1 MSMLPP
7 PSNVSKGIISW
18 FGHNHVAANILMMVL
33 LVGGLFSISNM
44 RTETFPSI
52 DPKMVT
58 VRVVYPGATPYE
70 VADGITSR
78 VEEALIGI
86 DGVKRISAVASEG
99 SGSVYVELEDFA
111 NADDVYNDVD
121 TAVSGL
127 SDFPPE
133 QAERPIITKLK
144 STPLVMTLAIFGDT
158 KEETIKYWAENI
170 EDELRQLPGVANTN
184 LRGIRDYEISIE
196 ISESALRKYNLSLAD
211 IGNAIEAFS
220 TDIPAGT
227 LEAKQG
233 EILLRVQEQRYTG
246 AEFENIVIKTLSDG
260 SSLTLK
266 DIATVIDGF
275 EDVNLVSRFN
285 GARAAFIDVSRSDTE
300 DTLSVAN
307 TVNAYLETVSLPAGL
322 DLTLQQDETVTL
334 RDRINLML
342 RNGVLGFA
350 LVFLV
355 LLLFLDLKLAFWTSV
370 AIPVSFMG
378 GLMVIHL
385 FGYSLNMVSL
395 FALIVVLGIVVD
407 DAIVTGESIFDQQEK
422 HPNDPNAFLIGV
434 RRVNAPVTIGVSTTI
449 AAFAP
454 LYFSTGVLGQIISVI
469 PIVVVPILVIS
480 LMEAFFI
487 LPAHLS
493 TPTRWSAGII
503 ADIRNH
509 VSRGLHH
516 VIEHVVVPFAKLCM
530 KWRYATVAAF
540 VALAILT
547 VGMFQSGTIRFVF
560 FPQIESDQVKIT
572 VTMPTGTQFEQ
583 TESIMLAIEQAV
595 EAVRQKVE
603 TDSHKVYESTSLSI
617 GETSSEA
624 GPPGTAM
631 RNSKSSNVGQM
642 VIQLVSSD
650 QRDVSAAQIE
660 SMVRERIIDLPN
672 IEKLAFQSSLIG
684 EDADIEVE
692 LTHPEEATLNE
703 AAEELKDILKA
714 INGTKEVSDSYEP
727 GKNEYVFK
735 LNQEG
740 YAVGLTPALLGE
752 QLRSAYFGLEAE
764 RFQRGRSE
772 VIVYV
777 RYPKDERENL
787 DALAQTRIRLPSGQE
802 VPLSS
807 VADVTEQVGYSS
819 IQTVNGRQ
827 IVSVTADV
835 DYAVLT
841 PNDVLT
847 ELQATILPELQNKYN
862 GLSYS
867 FEGESRDQKEDMA
880 SLGRNML
887 TALLLIYVLLGAQL
901 KSYVQPIVIM
911 LAIPFGVIGAT
922 WGHFLLGHDLSFI
935 SMFGIVAL
943 TGVVVNDSV
952 VLMDYLNQQRLEGN
966 NMYDST
972 IAAIKRRFRP
982 ILLTTVTTSLGLL
995 PMLLETS
1002 MQAQFL
1008 IPMVISLATGIL
1020 FSTFVILLFIPSVL
1034 MIKVDILKVFFRK
1047 EI

>member
-1 MSMLPP
+1 MSMLPQP
-7 PSNVSKGIISW
+7 HNVSKGIISW
-18 FGHNHVAANILMMVL
+18 FGHNHVAANILMML
-33 LVGGLFSISNM
+33 FLVGGIFTLSNM

-58 VRVVYPGATPYE
+58 VRVAYPGATPYE

-78 VEEALIGI
+78 IEEALIGI

-111 NADDVYNDVD
+111 NPDDVYNEVD
-121 TAVSGL
+121 TAVNGL

-133 QAERPIITKLK
+133 EAERPIVTKLK
-144 STPLVMTLAIFGDT
+144 PTPLVMTLAIYGDA

-170 EDELRQLPGVANTN
+170 EDELRQLPGVAHTN

-196 ISESALRKYNLSLAD
+196 VSEDNLRKYDLSLSE
-211 IGNAIEAFS
+211 IGNAIKAFS

-227 LEAKQG
+227 LEAQQG
-233 EILLRVQEQRYTG
+233 EILLRVQEQRYSG
-246 AEFENIVIKTLSDG
+246 AEFENIVLKTLPNG
-260 SSLTLK
+260 SSLRLK
-266 DIATVIDGF
+266 DVATVIDGF
-275 EDVNLVSRFN
+275 EDANLISRFN
-285 GARAAFIDVSRSDTE
+285 GARAAFIDVSRSETE
-300 DTLSVAN
+300 DTLGVAN
-307 TVNAYLETVSLPAGL
+307 TVNAYLDTVTLPAGL
-322 DLTLQQDETVTL
+322 NLVLQQDETVVL

-342 RNGVLGFA
+342 RNGILGFA

-378 GLMVIHL
+378 GLMVIYF

-422 HPNDPNAFLIGV
+422 HPDDPNAFLIGV
-434 RRVNAPVTIGVSTTI
+434 RRVYAPVTVGVSTTI

-454 LYFSTGVLGQIISVI
+454 LYFSTGILGQIISVI
-469 PIVVVPILVIS
+469 PVVVVPILAIS
-480 LMEAFFI
+480 LIEAFFI

-503 ADIRNH
+503 ANIRDH
-509 VSRGLHH
+509 VTTGLNH
-516 VIEHVVVPFAKLCM
+516 VIENIVVPFARLCM

-540 VALAILT
+540 VAFAIIT
-547 VGMFQSGTIRFVF
+547 IGMFQSGTVRFVF

-572 VTMPTGTQFEQ
+572 VTMPVGTQFNQ
-583 TESIMLAIEQAV
+583 TKETMLTIERAV

-603 TDSHKVYESTSLSI
+603 TNGQTVYESTSLSI
-617 GETSSEA
+617 GETSIEA
-624 GPPGTAM
+624 GPPGTAG

-650 QRDVSAAQIE
+650 HRNVSAAQIE
-660 SMVRERIIDLPN
+660 SMVRERIADLPN

-684 EDADIEVE
+684 EEADIEVE
-692 LTHPEEATLNE
+692 LTHPDESMLNE
-703 AAEELKDILKA
+703 AAEELKDLLKA
-714 INGTKEVSDSYEP
+714 IQGTKEVSDSFEP

-735 LNQEG
+735 LNAEG
-740 YAVGLTPALLGE
+740 YAVGLTPALLGTE
-752 QLRSAYFGLEAE
+752 LRAAYFGLEAE

-777 RYPKDERENL
+777 RYPKDEREDL
-787 DALAQTRIRLPSGQE
+787 ETLSQTRIRLPSGQS
-802 VPLSS
+802 VPLST
-807 VADVTEQVGYSS
+807 VADITEQIGYSA

-841 PNDVLT
+841 PNDVLG
-847 ELQATILPELQNKYN
+847 ELQQNILPELQQKYT

-887 TALLLIYVLLGAQL
+887 AALLLIYVLLGAQL

-935 SMFGIVAL
+935 SMFGSVAL

-966 NMYDST
+966 SMYEST

-982 ILLTTVTTSLGLL
+982 ILLTTMTTSLGLL

-1008 IPMVISLATGIL
+1008 IPMVISLATGII
-1020 FSTFVILLFIPSVL
+1020 FSTFVILLFIPSIL
-1034 MIKVDILKVFFRK
+1034 MIKVDILKFFFKK

>member
-1 MSMLPP
+1 MSMLPQP
-7 PSNVSKGIISW
+7 HNVSKGIISW
-18 FGHNHVAANILMMVL
+18 FGHNHVAANILMML
-33 LVGGLFSISNM
+33 FLVGGIFTLSNM

-58 VRVVYPGATPYE
+58 VRVAYPGATPYE

-78 VEEALIGI
+78 IEEALIGI

-111 NADDVYNDVD
+111 NPDDVYNEVD
-121 TAVSGL
+121 TAVNGL

-133 QAERPIITKLK
+133 EAERPIVTKLK
-144 STPLVMTLAIFGDT
+144 PTPLVMTLAIYGDA

-170 EDELRQLPGVANTN
+170 EDELRQLPGVAHTN

-196 ISESALRKYNLSLAD
+196 VSEDNLRKYDLSLSE
-211 IGNAIEAFS
+211 IGNAIKAFS

-227 LEAKQG
+227 LEAQQG
-233 EILLRVQEQRYTG
+233 EILLRVQEQRYSG
-246 AEFENIVIKTLSDG
+246 AEFENIVLKTLPNG
-260 SSLTLK
+260 SSLRLK
-266 DIATVIDGF
+266 DVATVIDGF
-275 EDVNLVSRFN
+275 EDANLISRFN
-285 GARAAFIDVSRSDTE
+285 GARAAFIDVSRSETE
-300 DTLSVAN
+300 DTLGVAN
-307 TVNAYLETVSLPAGL
+307 TVNAYLDTVTLPAGL
-322 DLTLQQDETVTL
+322 NLVLQQDETVVL

-342 RNGVLGFA
+342 RNGILGFA

-378 GLMVIHL
+378 GLMVIYF

-422 HPNDPNAFLIGV
+422 HPDDPNAFLIGV
-434 RRVNAPVTIGVSTTI
+434 RRVYAPVTVGVSTTI

-454 LYFSTGVLGQIISVI
+454 LYFSTGILGQIISVI
-469 PIVVVPILVIS
+469 PVVVVPILAIS
-480 LMEAFFI
+480 LIEAFFI
-487 LPAHLS
+487 LPSHLS

-503 ADIRNH
+503 ANIRDHVTKGLNH
-509 VSRGLHH
+509 A
-516 VIEHVVVPFAKLCM
+516 IENIVVPFARLCM

-540 VALAILT
+540 VAFAIIT
-547 VGMFQSGTIRFVF
+547 IGMFQSGTVRFVF

-572 VTMPTGTQFEQ
+572 VTMPVGTQFNQ
-583 TESIMLAIEQAV
+583 TKETMLTIERAV

-603 TDSHKVYESTSLSI
+603 TNGQTVYESTSLSI

-624 GPPGTAM
+624 GPPGTAG

-650 QRDVSAAQIE
+650 HRNVSAAQIE
-660 SMVRERIIDLPN
+660 SMVRERIADLPN

-684 EDADIEVE
+684 EEADIEVE
-692 LTHPEEATLNE
+692 LTHPDESMLNE
-703 AAEELKDILKA
+703 AAEELKDLLKA
-714 INGTKEVSDSYEP
+714 IQGTKEVSDSFEP

-735 LNQEG
+735 LNAEG
-740 YAVGLTPALLGE
+740 YAVGLTPALLGTE
-752 QLRSAYFGLEAE
+752 LRAAYFGLEAE

-777 RYPKDERENL
+777 RYPKDEREDL
-787 DALAQTRIRLPSGQE
+787 ETLSQTRIRLPSGQS
-802 VPLSS
+802 VPLST
-807 VADVTEQVGYSS
+807 VADITEQIGYSA

-841 PNDVLT
+841 PNDVLG
-847 ELQATILPELQNKYN
+847 ELQQNILPELQQKYT

-887 TALLLIYVLLGAQL
+887 AALLLIYVLLGAQL

-966 NMYDST
+966 SMYEST

-982 ILLTTVTTSLGLL
+982 ILLTTMTTSLGLL

-1008 IPMVISLATGIL
+1008 IPMVISLATGII
-1020 FSTFVILLFIPSVL
+1020 FSTFVILLFIPSIL
-1034 MIKVDILKVFFRK
+1034 MIKVDILKFFFKK